1 MLSNYEKARLQNI
14 KRNNEKLKELGIDTI
29 RIPKPQINSNQSR
42 TRKRQAT
49 KRQASST
56 LQRVPKRRSTRNTG
70 KEPVKYTGMTI
81 ENQKGDS
88 DYDSEEDSDSDEEDD
103 DTDYKTIQS
112 SSRITKTRSIA
123 TTPGSTTPG
132 SKTLLTVEH
141 AKTGRAKCRLCRESI
156 LKDAPRIGLMTWI
169 CGRNCVTWQHPQ
181 CFMSRVSVGIGNN
194 KTKCKVTGEP
204 IESFQ
209 VKFGCRSHSTTS
221 WISMEA
227 LPNVM
232 LPVLSVMNV
241 ADNAANTNTMPR
253 NMDGI
258 EKLNEQQR
266 NAMNEILNQ
275 TDELFKRSLEDTK
288 KDTKQNVKV
297 KVEKKEKKV
306 KKVVV
311 KGDVSTQPKIGIKTN
326 AKGNCSWKFGAY
338 LCHGSLL
345 ASKETKTHCYARTHK
360 GNVKTLKKG
369 GTYWWM
375 D

>member
-1 MLSNYEKARLQNI
+1 
-14 KRNNEKLKELGIDTI
+14 
-29 RIPKPQINSNQSR
+29 
-42 TRKRQAT
+42 
-49 KRQASST
+49 
-56 LQRVPKRRSTRNTG
+56 
-70 KEPVKYTGMTI
+70 
-81 ENQKGDS
+81 
-88 DYDSEEDSDSDEEDD
+88 
-103 DTDYKTIQS
+103 
-112 SSRITKTRSIA
+112 
-123 TTPGSTTPG
+123 
-132 SKTLLTVEH
+132 
-141 AKTGRAKCRLCRESI
+141 
-156 LKDAPRIGLMTWI
+156 
-169 CGRNCVTWQHPQ
+169 
-181 CFMSRVSVGIGNN
+181 
-194 KTKCKVTGEP
+194 
-204 IESFQ
+204 
-209 VKFGCRSHSTTS
+209 
-221 WISMEA
+221 
-227 LPNVM
+227 
-232 LPVLSVMNV
+232 
-241 ADNAANTNTMPR
+241 DNATNTNTNTMPR

-275 TDELFKRSLEDTK
+275 TDDLFKRSLEDMK

-297 KVEKKEKKV
+297 KVEKKEKKI